1 MNKKIKHQSIRSRK
15 THKQPTEYTPGT
27 LKVLWKNYKTLLR
40 IKGTADNGKE
50 TQRHKHVSSTHIIYK
65 GITVSNK
72 NPEEFGWFLN
82 QL

>member
-40 IKGTADNGKE
+40 RSEERRVGKE
-50 TQRHKHVSSTHIIYK
+50 C
-65 GITVSNK
+65 
-72 NPEEFGWFLN
+72 
-82 QL
+82 